1 MNRWA
6 GEKSSLQAAVGA
18 RWWGGAGPQHH
29 MNLGGGDA
37 RAPVGTTPDGKK
49 PNRGQYQCGESHR
62 GQQVQQEGPVHGR
75 AGAIIHRR
83 HDGSGRGA
91 ETDCG
96 GQRGKLGP
104 VSRNGTV
111 GGQLMQG
118 SSRKSLFRGCAGW
131 CQIGPPPGETRLTP
145 PFSSLGDCQDPK
157 GTVRGLSEPYLIVR
171 VGPDSK
177 SKCGAG

>member
-1 MNRWA
+1 MVGWSRSTAPHESEA
-6 GEKSSLQAAVGA
+6 GGCKSTG
-18 RWWGGAGPQHH
+18 RHDH
-29 MNLGGGDA
+29 
-37 RAPVGTTPDGKK
+37 RRKTPD
-49 PNRGQYQCGESHR
+49 RRQYQCEESHW
-62 GQQVQQEGPVHGR
+62 GQQVQQEGPVQET

-83 HDGSGRGA
+83 HDSSGTGA

-96 GQRGKLGP
+96 GQRGKLSP

-131 CQIGPPPGETRLTP
+131 CQIGPPPGETRLML
-145 PFSSLGDCQDPK
+145 PFSSLGDCQDLK
-157 GTVRGLSEPYLIVR
+157 GSVRGLSKPYLIVR
-171 VGPDSK
+171 VGPDRK